1 MVDGTAGSNGADARG
16 DRNRSASLS
25 TRRSTRWSTSDLQR
39 WPVSAICCVA
49 VLAVLVLLLFLANV
63 LGLHLFGDDGGYD
76 PETGGSVAEWF
87 GAIAT
92 LVALPAAVL
101 FGVRQLQSSGDA
113 ILLGQRQLEADEAER
128 EERRQVQL
136 AALRGAV
143 RVAVE
148 ATNVVDAADVVSE
161 AEVAAVE
168 SWRREFHQRG
178 WVADAGGT
186 TWQREAVRRSNA
198 EQLTTEPSPL
208 LAEPWVVAVACRN
221 AGPSPVRIVRWTVI
235 VDGVATVLDA
245 PAELGPG
252 ERMRRRLGPSAGVP
266 SAYGQRVDAEA
277 AAGRVVVLLDAADA
291 AHRTVQIVHPPPE

>member
-1 MVDGTAGSNGADARG
+1 MLDGTAGSNGAGARG
-16 DRNRSASLS
+16 DHSRVAA
-25 TRRSTRWSTSDLQR
+25 WSSRDSGR

-49 VLAVLVLLLFLANV
+49 VLGVLVLLLLVANV
-63 LGLHLFGDDGGYD
+63 LGLHLFGDDGRYD
-76 PETGGSVAEWF
+76 PDTGGSVAEWF

-128 EERRQVQL
+128 EERRRVEL

-143 RVAVE
+143 RVTVE
-148 ATNVVDAADVVSE
+148 ATNVVDAGDVTSE
-161 AEVAAVE
+161 DELAAVE
-168 SWRREFHQRG
+168 AWRREFHQRG

-198 EQLTTEPSPL
+198 ELLTAEPSPL
-208 LAEPWVVAVACRN
+208 LAEPWFVAASCRN
-221 AGPSPVRIVRWTVI
+221 AGPGPVRIVRWTVI
-235 VDGVATVLDA
+235 VDGTATTLDA

-252 ERMRRRLGPSAGVP
+252 ERVRTRLGPAAGLP
-266 SAYGQRVDAEA
+266 TAYGQRVDAEA

-291 AHRTVQIVHPPPE
+291 AHRTVQIVHPPPEAAE